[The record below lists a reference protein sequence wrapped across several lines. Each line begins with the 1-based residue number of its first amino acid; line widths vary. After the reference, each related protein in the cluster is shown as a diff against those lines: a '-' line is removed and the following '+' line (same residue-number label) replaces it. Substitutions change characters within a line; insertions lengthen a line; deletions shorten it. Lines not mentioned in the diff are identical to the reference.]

1 MFKYTTERLI
11 IKDNKAIHDS
21 STQNIDSS
29 IVDALS
35 AYEKVIYKSLK
46 ENTNNLGF
54 KFVMSQLK
62 RGLFEI
68 IVNEQVNANLST
80 ANLITVHPN
89 FIGDK
94 IINVFSEYINDNRR
108 NYIVTYEG
116 EFNKIMM
123 DSRVKA
129 ETIINQYQELVEHF
143 SINGTLELIFIKIF
157 DSEMLKFEQ
166 VNLGAKTKKYQL
178 K

>member
-1 MFKYTTERLI
+1 MFKYSTEKLTI
-11 IKDNKAIHDS
+11 LGNKVIHDS
-21 STQNIDSS
+21 SPQRVDSS
-29 IVDALS
+29 IVALLS
-35 AYEKVIYKSLK
+35 AYEKQIYRSLQ
-46 ENTNNLGF
+46 ENATNLGF

-62 RGLFEI
+62 RGLFEKM
-68 IVNEQVNANLST
+68 VDEQLDAKKST
-80 ANLITVHPN
+80 ANLMTVHPN

-94 IINVFSEYINDNRR
+94 IINVFSEYINNNRT

-129 ETIINQYQELVEHF
+129 GTIINQYEELVKYF
-143 SINGTLELIFIKIF
+143 SIDGTLELIFIKIF
-157 DSEMLKFEQ
+157 DSELLTFEQ
-166 VNLGAKTKKYQL
+166 INYGAKTKKFQL

>member
-1 MFKYTTERLI
+1 MFKYTTEKLI
-11 IKDNKAIHDS
+11 LKNKKAIHDS
-21 STQNIDSS
+21 SAQNVDSS
-29 IVDALS
+29 IVDLLS
-35 AYEKVIYKSLK
+35 SYEKGIYESLIRK
-46 ENTNNLGF
+46 RNNLGF

-62 RGLFEI
+62 RGMFETM
-68 IVNEQVNANLST
+68 VDEQVNSDLAT

-94 IINVFSEYINDNRR
+94 IINVFSEYINDDRN

-116 EFNKIMM
+116 ELNKIMM

-129 ETIINQYQELVEHF
+129 ETIIKQYQELVEYF
-143 SINGTLELIFIKIF
+143 SINGTLELIFIKIY
-157 DSEMLKFEQ
+157 DSELLKFEQ
-166 VNLGAKTKKYQL
+166 INFGARTKKYQI